1 MTQAGK
7 NDHQQLETVYLSS
20 GTLDKIVFF
29 TLCIVLWIKYMYTK
43 SELGWVSKTELC
55 NQLVFIVHTD
65 E

>member
-7 NDHQQLETVYLSS
+7 NDYQQLKTVYLRS

-29 TLCIVLWIKYMYTK
+29 TMFCTMDKVYVRQ

-55 NQLVFIVHTD
+55 NAIVFIVHTD